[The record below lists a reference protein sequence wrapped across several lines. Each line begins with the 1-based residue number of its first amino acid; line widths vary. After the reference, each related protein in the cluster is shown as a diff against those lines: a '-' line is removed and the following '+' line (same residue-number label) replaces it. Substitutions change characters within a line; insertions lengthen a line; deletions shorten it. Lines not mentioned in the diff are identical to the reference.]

1 MKIPSARASF
11 TASVVSDE
19 EAKMDPG
26 SEPRLSDM
34 MSASCEIL
42 HHLIACETISSWPDF
57 PEGPKDI
64 ATDREISGAAP
75 INDPLD
81 NNIPDIKVPCELS
94 PISLMLEWSL

>member
-1 MKIPSARASF
+1 MKIPSPRASF

-42 HHLIACETISSWPDF
+42 HHLIAWETILSFADLPS
-57 PEGPKDI
+57 GPSAI
-64 ATDREISGAAP
+64 ATERETSGAAP
-75 INDPLD
+75 TNEPFAT
-81 NNIPDIKVPCELS
+81 NSPAIKVP
-94 PISLMLEWSL
+94 